1 MIVSAQPC
9 PTRSPE
15 SSAIL
20 PGLEESAEIAR
31 QLVRTTFTAW
41 EMEHLTD
48 SGVLLVTE
56 LVANAV
62 QHTNSRY
69 IKVVVSRSS
78 TRFVRI
84 GVVDSARMLPEMTKP
99 GADLLTSGRG
109 LLLIDALCERW
120 GTDMYR
126 LGKQVWGELRVSRPD
141 ERGGG
146 EGLRGDTAGDPHADP
161 RSVITRVNQPSC
173 AHSASDARNCSH
185 LYLSRLPVPVNIEA
199 AAAVAHAL
207 MAGAV
212 A

>member
-1 MIVSAQPC
+1 MPAQPY
-9 PTRSPE
+9 PARSPE
-15 SSAIL
+15 FSAIL
-20 PGLEESAEIAR
+20 PGLEASAETAR
-31 QLVRTTFTAW
+31 QLVRTTLNVW

-84 GVVDSARMLPEMTKP
+84 GVVDNARMLPEMTKP

-109 LLLIDALCERW
+109 LLLVDALCERW

-126 LGKQVWGELRVSRPD
+126 SGKKVWGELLVSPRH
-141 ERGGG
+141 EQGGS
-146 EGLRGDTAGDPHADP
+146 EGLRGDTADDPPRRPAQHHHA
-161 RSVITRVNQPSC
+161 RQP
-173 AHSASDARNCSH
+173 
-185 LYLSRLPVPVNIEA
+185 
-199 AAAVAHAL
+199 AVL
-207 MAGAV
+207 
-212 A
+212 